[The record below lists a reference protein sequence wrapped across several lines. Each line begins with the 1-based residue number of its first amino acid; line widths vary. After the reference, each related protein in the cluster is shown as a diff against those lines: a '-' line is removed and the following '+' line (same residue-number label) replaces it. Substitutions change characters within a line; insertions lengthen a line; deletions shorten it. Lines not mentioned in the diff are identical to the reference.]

1 MKSTISQDVANVLDI
16 PVRKATVVVESVLN
30 ELKRGL
36 SSDGIVT
43 LRGFGSFHVLNKR
56 ERIGRNPKTGEDAVI
71 SARRV
76 TTFKASNKFKAKVNK
91 GDPYA

>member
-1 MKSTISQDVANVLDI
+1 MKSTISQNIANTLDVPI
-16 PVRKATVVVESVLN
+16 TTATGIVDSVLN

-36 SSDGIVT
+36 ARDGNVT
-43 LRGFGSFHVLNKR
+43 LRGFGSFHILNKR
-56 ERIGRNPKTGEDAVI
+56 ERMGRNPKTGKNAII

-76 TTFKASNKFKAKVNK
+76 PTFKASRLFKSKVNK